1 MKIYLLIYLKLFF
14 SFCLAK
20 ENKLFWDGHDW
31 NRVSILTNNDQKNTF
46 RIKSAYL
53 DGILDGR
60 LNYYLKV
67 WVKDQYLADDV
78 FGETVDYLSKSEL
91 IKNIDY
97 FYKDRL
103 NIYIPIPSAIVIS
116 NMYAERVPVN
126 VIEEYIG
133 QTRRWINDLTLDMDT
148 LNYSKLIEDKI
159 LKHQNKSFNQFE

>member
-1 MKIYLLIYLKLFF
+1 MKIYFLIYLNLFF
-14 SFCLAK
+14 SFCIAK

-31 NRVSILTNNDQKNTF
+31 NRVSILNNNDQKITF

-78 FGETVDYLSKSEL
+78 FGETVDYLSKREL

-126 VIEEYIG
+126 VIEKYID